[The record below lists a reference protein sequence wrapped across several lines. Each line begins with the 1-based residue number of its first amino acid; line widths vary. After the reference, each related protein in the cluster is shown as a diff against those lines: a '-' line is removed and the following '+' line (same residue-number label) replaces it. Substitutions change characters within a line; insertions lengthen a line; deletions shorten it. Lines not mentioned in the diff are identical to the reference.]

1 MPRGHRH
8 TCPFSDGACTAR
20 HPLSRAAIPEFFFT
34 SSYRESPYQIV
45 SPSSRSK
52 PEMASRHGSETA
64 GSATSAS
71 RGVWGFMKRKVW
83 GDVPSHPISD
93 SGSDSRAA
101 SPEPAVNS
109 PVDMSTPK
117 ATTPHEESRP
127 QSPFQGHDQPD
138 HDSQSDEDAPESQQT
153 GLCSTSNKTSNMA
166 SEPSLRH
173 GLGEGKHFDPSL
185 YSICCLVNLLQA
197 CMKQRV
203 MQHSKTTVL
212 ALLLDR

>member
-1 MPRGHRH
+1 
-8 TCPFSDGACTAR
+8 
-20 HPLSRAAIPEFFFT
+20 
-34 SSYRESPYQIV
+34 
-45 SPSSRSK
+45 
-52 PEMASRHGSETA
+52 MASRHGSETE

-93 SGSDSRAA
+93 SGADSRAA

-109 PVDMSTPK
+109 PVDMSTP
-117 ATTPHEESRP
+117 HEESPP
-127 QSPFQGHDQPD
+127 QSPFQGHAQPD

-153 GLCSTSNKTSNMA
+153 GLSSTSNKATNMA

-173 GLGEGKHFDPSL
+173 GLGEGKHSDPSL

-197 CMKQRV
+197 CLKQSV
-203 MQHSKTTVL
+203 MQHSKTNVL